1 MGPAGEPAPG
11 GTGPVRTDLDQLVGI
26 LGQFDAVDIAAALRR
41 LGIDAAAPVLV
52 APGGKVLRASA
63 VSSIRI
69 KCKYRFTQ
77 EKKSDDY
84 VIDSF
89 EKDDCEVVIRYN
101 DGGTQAEKIAKT
113 GVVTRVG
120 DVISLSGLSD

>member
-1 MGPAGEPAPG
+1 MQT
-11 GTGPVRTDLDQLVGI
+11 TGDPTAASRTDLEQLVGI
-26 LGQFDAVDIAAALRR
+26 LGQFDRADVVAAARQ
-41 LGIDAAAPVLV
+41 LGIEVSGSVAV

-69 KCKYRFTQ
+69 KCRYRFTQ

-84 VIDSF
+84 VIDGF
-89 EKDDCEVVIRYN
+89 DKDDCEVVIRYN

-113 GVVTRVG
+113 GVITRVG